1 MKIAVESAGKVMC
14 MLSKRDKDGGIQ
26 GDAPGNPF
34 RAVDLEG
41 AVASEDIKMQV
52 SEAPDAIAR
61 EEVDVVSVDAGSDDA
76 SNAPSGGS
84 GTSTGLF
91 DDLVGSAFRG
101 AHEDV
106 AGSSVRTGDIKAE
119 SSIGDGPTGSAKTA
133 DGPTGSGDDAPDDAL
148 TAFGLADG
156 QDNGSVPS
164 GDGHAS
170 DGDGGDDGS
179 FLDSGEPDDGEDTG
193 DHRRWW
199 LWVVIGVVIAL
210 LVAGVGLGGYYM
222 MNPPSQKIDNS
233 SKVGGNAIGG
243 KSSSTGGDVGTA
255 AQEKKFLDDAG
266 VPDFYQVPR
275 DEQSDDQKAEAL
287 EYALVTEPTNAVGR
301 FMSKD
306 SNPDLT
312 DDPSKYLLED
322 GSTNPN
328 YSYLTGENTTGVI
341 RDDIERLVNPV
352 YGGWTFLQDPNRLDY
367 EKQPGLIS
375 DVSLYDMFDPAVSN
389 GVSKDEAGLRGLTK
403 LYADW
408 DRNQYGG
415 EWSGKQMTDPI
426 IGKVVNYDCDYNVT
440 GSMNDTIACTAQV
453 NYTGKINSVDGE
465 SSKKSIDRTLKLNYK
480 VNYDTDTD
488 RRILLTS
495 VEQ

>member
-156 QDNGSVPS
+156 QDDDPDEPGSN
-164 GDGHAS
+164 
-170 DGDGGDDGS
+170 
-179 FLDSGEPDDGEDTG
+179 E
-193 DHRRWW
+193 
-199 LWVVIGVVIAL
+199 
-210 LVAGVGLGGYYM
+210 
-222 MNPPSQKIDNS
+222 PPSLVRFRVRSGHSYRYPLDGMDRRKSIGYQDLAVSFVNISTAIWKTHGGKID
-233 SKVGGNAIGG
+233 
-243 KSSSTGGDVGTA
+243 
-255 AQEKKFLDDAG
+255 
-266 VPDFYQVPR
+266 VPH
-275 DEQSDDQKAEAL
+275 
-287 EYALVTEPTNAVGR
+287 
-301 FMSKD
+301 
-306 SNPDLT
+306 
-312 DDPSKYLLED
+312 
-322 GSTNPN
+322 
-328 YSYLTGENTTGVI
+328 
-341 RDDIERLVNPV
+341 
-352 YGGWTFLQDPNRLDY
+352 
-367 EKQPGLIS
+367 
-375 DVSLYDMFDPAVSN
+375 
-389 GVSKDEAGLRGLTK
+389 
-403 LYADW
+403 AD
-408 DRNQYGG
+408 
-415 EWSGKQMTDPI
+415 
-426 IGKVVNYDCDYNVT
+426 
-440 GSMNDTIACTAQV
+440 
-453 NYTGKINSVDGE
+453 
-465 SSKKSIDRTLKLNYK
+465 
-480 VNYDTDTD
+480 
-488 RRILLTS
+488 LTS
-495 VEQ
+495 VLHYSSSLQEVMKC

>member
-1 MKIAVESAGKVMC
+1 
-14 MLSKRDKDGGIQ
+14 MLSRRNDDGSRDSMSK
-26 GDAPGNPF
+26 NPF
-34 RAVDLEG
+34 QVPSEVLGGRATPVETKTDHSHTSSGSPGTADVNEIGNGNSSVGVNPPDLTSDVE
-41 AVASEDIKMQV
+41 APV
-52 SEAPDAIAR
+52 SEGVEHDSSPDPQTGG
-61 EEVDVVSVDAGSDDA
+61 SVGDSSNSDPGTGRDDDRRGEDDA
-76 SNAPSGGS
+76 DPLAFLNGDSDGDELDSDSILDSGDPDGNVAGGS
-84 GTSTGLF
+84 G
-91 DDLVGSAFRG
+91 RG
-101 AHEDV
+101 
-106 AGSSVRTGDIKAE
+106 
-119 SSIGDGPTGSAKTA
+119 
-133 DGPTGSGDDAPDDAL
+133 
-148 TAFGLADG
+148 
-156 QDNGSVPS
+156 
-164 GDGHAS
+164 
-170 DGDGGDDGS
+170 
-179 FLDSGEPDDGEDTG
+179 
-193 DHRRWW
+193 RRAW
-199 LWVVIGVVIAL
+199 LWVVIGIVIAL
-210 LVAGVGLGGYYM
+210 LVAGVGIGGYYM

-233 SKVGGNAIGG
+233 SKVGGNTIGG
-243 KSSSTGGDVGTA
+243 APSSSDGDNENVS
-255 AQEKKFLDDAG
+255 ERKKFLDDAG

-275 DEQSDDQKAEAL
+275 DEQSDEERTEAT

-301 FMSKD
+301 FMSKS

-312 DDPSKYLLED
+312 DDPSQYLLDD

-328 YSYLTGENTTGVI
+328 YSYLTGENTTAVI
-341 RDDIERLVNPV
+341 RDDMERLVNPV
-352 YGGWTFLQDPNRLDY
+352 YGGWTFLQDPDRLDY

-440 GSMNDTIACTAQV
+440 GSMNDTISCTAQV

-480 VNYDTDTD
+480 VNYNTDTD

>member
-1 MKIAVESAGKVMC
+1 MC
-14 MLSKRDKDGGIQ
+14 MLSKRNKDGGAP
-26 GDAPGNPF
+26 GGTPGNPF
-34 RAVDLEG
+34 RAVDLED
-41 AVASEDIKMQV
+41 AVVSEDVKIQA

-61 EEVDVVSVDAGSDDA
+61 EEADVVSVDTGSDDA
-76 SNAPSGGS
+76 SNAPNGGS
-84 GTSTGLF
+84 GTSTDLF
-91 DDLVGSAFRG
+91 EDLVGSASRSG

-106 AGSSVRTGDIKAE
+106 AGSSVRTGDVKAGP
-119 SSIGDGPTGSAKTA
+119 SIG

-164 GDGHAS
+164 GGGHAS

-275 DEQSDDQKAEAL
+275 DEQSDDEKAEAL

-352 YGGWTFLQDPNRLDY
+352 YGGWTFLQDPNRLDVD
-367 EKQPGLIS
+367 KQPGRLGE
-375 DVSLYDMFDPAVSN
+375 VSLYDMFDPQVLGGNALE
-389 GVSKDEAGLRGLTK
+389 DESGLRNLTK

-408 DRNQYGG
+408 DRNQYAGD
-415 EWSGKQMTDPI
+415 WSGKQMTDPI
-426 IGKVVNYDCDYNVT
+426 IGRVVDYNCDYNVT
-440 GSMNDTIACTAQV
+440 GSIDDTISCTAQV
-453 NYTGKINSVDGE
+453 NYTGRINSVDGK
-465 SSKKSIDRTLKLNYK
+465 SSTKSIDRTLKLNYK

>member
-1 MKIAVESAGKVMC
+1 
-14 MLSKRDKDGGIQ
+14 MLSKRNDDGSR
-26 GDAPGNPF
+26 DSMFKNPF
-34 RAVDLEG
+34 QVPSEVLGGRATPVETKTDHSHTSSGSPGTADVNEIGNGNSSVGVNPPDLTSDVE
-41 AVASEDIKMQV
+41 APV
-52 SEAPDAIAR
+52 SEGIEHDSSSDPQTSG
-61 EEVDVVSVDAGSDDA
+61 SVGDSSNSDLGTGSDDA
-76 SNAPSGGS
+76 RRGEDGS
-84 GTSTGLF
+84 DPL
-91 DDLVGSAFRG
+91 AFLN
-101 AHEDV
+101 
-106 AGSSVRTGDIKAE
+106 GD
-119 SSIGDGPTGSAKTA
+119 P
-133 DGPTGSGDDAPDDAL
+133 
-148 TAFGLADG
+148 
-156 QDNGSVPS
+156 
-164 GDGHAS
+164 
-170 DGDGGDDGS
+170 DGDELDSDS
-179 FLDSGEPDDGEDTG
+179 FLDSGDPDGNG
-193 DHRRWW
+193 AGGSGRGRRVW
-199 LWVVIGVVIAL
+199 LWVVIGIVIAL

-233 SKVGGNAIGG
+233 SKVGGNTIGG
-243 KSSSTGGDVGTA
+243 APSSSDGDNENVS
-255 AQEKKFLDDAG
+255 ERKKFLDDAG

-275 DEQSDDQKAEAL
+275 DKQSDEDRTEAT
-287 EYALVTEPTNAVGR
+287 EYALATEPTNAVGR
-301 FMSKD
+301 FMSRS

-312 DDPSKYLLED
+312 DDPSRYLLED

-328 YSYLTGENTTGVI
+328 YSYLTGENTTAVI
-341 RDDIERLVNPV
+341 RDDMERLVNSV
-352 YGGWTFLQDPNRLDY
+352 YGGWTFLQDPDRLDY

-440 GSMNDTIACTAQV
+440 GSMNDTISCTAQV

-480 VNYDTDTD
+480 VNYNTDTD